1 MSGLT
6 IRHLRYFEALAQ
18 HGHFGRAAEACGVSQ
33 PALSIQMKEL
43 EEIVGSPL
51 VERGARQ
58 VRLTGVGEVFLL
70 RVRDILRSLDELASL
85 ARSQSEDLTGRLRIG
100 VIPTVAPYLLPKV
113 IEGLSA
119 RFPDL
124 DLRLR
129 EAVTQK
135 LVGDLIEGRL
145 DVAIVALPIS
155 EASLVEHALFTEEF
169 VLVRALADAG
179 KPVPRPENLPEMRLL
194 LLEEGHCFRDQALSF
209 CKMPSASPR
218 DLMEGSSLST
228 LVQMVGAGIGVTL
241 IPQMAIPV
249 ETRIAAVSVARL
261 PEPRPVRTIGLVWR
275 RTNPLGKHFATLID
289 ILRDAA
295 QPGKPDPADHHH
307 RALQAT

>member
-249 ETRIAAVSVARL
+249 ETRIAAVSFARL

-295 QPGKPDPADHHH
+295 QPGKPDPADHHR